1 MVLVYV
7 VLSTFLANASSDAML
22 HRIFTILL
30 ILSGGG
36 EQGEHICVCVCVCT
50 TSISLSR
57 MSKQPGIFRQALLTK
72 G

>member
-36 EQGEHICVCVCVCT
+36 EQGEHICVCVCVCAQRLYLYPVCL
-50 TSISLSR
+50 SSLEFLDR
-57 MSKQPGIFRQALLTK
+57 HY
-72 G
+72 